1 MRKDGL
7 MKIINNPKNSNVKS
21 VTNSKSNMHK
31 RIIPIIAIL
40 VILAIVVVSV
50 MYIRAPYKTSTT
62 TAPPVNST
70 PVLTL
75 SEANMINASANISVS
90 MLLQF
95 ASFMYSSAIE
105 PMPFLS
111 SYLMPITNT
120 PQDVNVTYNI
130 SFQAN
135 GTFDSLVPRNK
146 SFVLEYSSKYGNS
159 SASIKHNSSM
169 DWIYDIN
176 NKYYMCTYFIDIG
189 NACLPFNLTSNLTSQ
204 AIKIN
209 THVKS
214 TEVSYDGYKCGMV
227 SGNMRYSTLSGN
239 FTECYSFEYNVPL
252 YINITASN
260 SSVAYTI
267 NLKLMRIANQTSP
280 INISSLVFP
289 IKNI

>member
-1 MRKDGL
+1 MQ
-7 MKIINNPKNSNVKS
+7 IINNAENGNAEG

-31 RIIPIIAIL
+31 IIIPIIAIL
-40 VILAIVVVSV
+40 VILVIVVVSV
-50 MYIRAPYKTSTT
+50 MYIRAPLKTSTT
-62 TAPPVNST
+62 TVLPVNST

-75 SEANMINASANISVS
+75 SEADMINASANVSVG

-95 ASFMYSSAIE
+95 ASSMYSRHIE
-105 PMPFLS
+105 PVPLLAG
-111 SYLMPITNT
+111 YLMSITNT

-135 GTFDSLVPRNK
+135 VTFDSLIPRNN
-146 SFVLEYSSKYGNS
+146 SFVVEYSSKYGNS
-159 SASIKHNSSM
+159 SAYIKSNVGTDPLYDII

-176 NKYYMCTYFIDIG
+176 NKYYMCTYFVGGVVG
-189 NACLPFNLTSNLTSQ
+189 NACLPFNLTAQ

-209 THVKS
+209 AHVKS
-214 TEVSYDGYKCGMV
+214 TEVTYDGYKCGIA

-252 YINITASN
+252 YIHITASN

-267 NLKLMRIANQTSP
+267 NLKLMHIANQTSP

>member
-1 MRKDGL
+1 MQ
-7 MKIINNPKNSNVKS
+7 IINNPKNSNVKS

-40 VILAIVVVSV
+40 IILVIAVVSV
-50 MYIRAPYKTSTT
+50 MYIRALHKTSTT
-62 TAPPVNST
+62 TALPVNST

-75 SEANMINASANISVS
+75 SEANMINASANVSVG

-135 GTFDSLVPRNK
+135 GTFYHIVPQNN
-146 SFVLEYSSKYGNS
+146 SYVVEYSSKYGNS
-159 SASIKHNSSM
+159 SASIKQGGGM

-176 NKYYMCTYFIDIG
+176 NKYYQCTYFMGIG
-189 NACLPFNLTSNLTSQ
+189 NACYPFNRTAAQ
-204 AIKIN
+204 AIEIN

-227 SGNMRYSTLSGN
+227 SGNVRYSTLSGN

-267 NLKLMRIANQTSP
+267 NLKMTHIANQTSP

-289 IKNI
+289 IK

>member
-1 MRKDGL
+1 ME
-7 MKIINNPKNSNVKS
+7 N
-21 VTNSKSNMHK
+21 NMHK
-31 RIIPIIAIL
+31 KIIPIVAIMVIL
-40 VILAIVVVSV
+40 VIVVLSV
-50 MYIRAPYKTSTT
+50 MYISAPHKNSTT
-62 TAPPVNST
+62 TVLPVNSP

-95 ASFMYSSAIE
+95 ASFMYSRGIGLMSL
-105 PMPFLS
+105 LS
-111 SYLMPITNT
+111 GYLIPTTNT

-135 GTFDSLVPRNK
+135 GTFDPTVPQNN
-146 SFVLEYSSKYGNS
+146 SFVVEYSSKYGNS

-169 DWIYDIN
+169 NWIYDIN
-176 NKYYMCTYFIDIG
+176 NKYYGCTYFVGGIG
-189 NACLPFNLTSNLTSQ
+189 NACIPFNLTAQ
-204 AIKIN
+204 GIEIN
-209 THVKS
+209 THVKP

-267 NLKLMRIANQTSP
+267 NLKLMHIANQTSP

-289 IKNI
+289 IKSPP

>member
-1 MRKDGL
+1 MQ
-7 MKIINNPKNSNVKS
+7 IINNSENSNVES

-31 RIIPIIAIL
+31 RIITIIAIL
-40 VILAIVVVSV
+40 VILVIVVVSV
-50 MYIRAPYKTSTT
+50 MYIRALHKTSTI
-62 TAPPVNST
+62 TALPVNST

-75 SEANMINASANISVS
+75 SEANMINASAKISVG

-95 ASFMYSSAIE
+95 ASFMYSRGI
-105 PMPFLS
+105 MPVSLLS

-130 SFQAN
+130 NFQAN
-135 GTFDSLVPRNK
+135 STFNSRMSRNNL
-146 SFVLEYSSKYGNS
+146 FVVEYSSKYGNS
-159 SASIKHNSSM
+159 SASIEENLDM
-169 DWIYDIN
+169 DWIYAIN
-176 NKYYMCTYFIDIG
+176 NKYYKCTYWNGIG
-189 NACLPFNLTSNLTSQ
+189 NACFPFNLTAP
-204 AIKIN
+204 AIEIN
-209 THVKS
+209 THVKP

-267 NLKLMRIANQTSP
+267 NLKMMHIANQTSP

-289 IKNI
+289 IKSPP

>member
-1 MRKDGL
+1 MQ
-7 MKIINNPKNSNVKS
+7 IINNAENSNAES

-31 RIIPIIAIL
+31 IIIPIIAIL
-40 VILAIVVVSV
+40 VILVIVVVSV
-50 MYIRAPYKTSTT
+50 MYIRAPHKTSTT
-62 TAPPVNST
+62 TVLPVNST

-75 SEANMINASANISVS
+75 GEADMINASANVSVG

-95 ASFMYSSAIE
+95 ASSMYSRHIE
-105 PMPFLS
+105 PMSLLAG
-111 SYLMPITNT
+111 YLMSITNT

-135 GTFDSLVPRNK
+135 GTFDSLIPQNN
-146 SFVLEYSSKYGNS
+146 SFVVEYSSKYGNS
-159 SASIKHNSSM
+159 SAYIKSNVSM

-176 NKYYMCTYFIDIG
+176 NKYYICTYFVGGVVG
-189 NACLPFNLTSNLTSQ
+189 NACLPFNLTAQ
-204 AIKIN
+204 AIEIN
-209 THVKS
+209 AHVKS
-214 TEVSYDGYKCGMV
+214 TEVTYDGYKCGIA

-252 YINITASN
+252 YIHITASN

-267 NLKLMRIANQTSP
+267 NLKLIHIANQTSP

>member
-1 MRKDGL
+1 M
-7 MKIINNPKNSNVKS
+7 INNQENSNVKS

-40 VILAIVVVSV
+40 VILVIVVVSV
-50 MYIRAPYKTSTT
+50 MYIRAPHKTSTT
-62 TAPPVNST
+62 TVPPVNST
-70 PVLTL
+70 PILTL

-95 ASFMYSSAIE
+95 ASFMYSRGIGLMSL
-105 PMPFLS
+105 LS
-111 SYLMPITNT
+111 GYLIPTTNT

-130 SFQAN
+130 SFQAD
-135 GTFDSLVPRNK
+135 GTFYPRIPQNN
-146 SFVLEYSSKYGNS
+146 SFVVEYSSKYRNS
-159 SASIKHNSSM
+159 SASIEQNFSM

-176 NKYYMCTYFIDIG
+176 NKYYMCTYFMGGIG
-189 NACLPFNLTSNLTSQ
+189 NACIPFNLTAQ
-204 AIKIN
+204 AIEIN
-209 THVKS
+209 TYVKS
-214 TEVSYDGYKCGMV
+214 TEVTYDGYKCGMV

-267 NLKLMRIANQTSP
+267 NLKLMHIANQTSP

-289 IKNI
+289 IKSPP

>member
-1 MRKDGL
+1 

-40 VILAIVVVSV
+40 IILVIVVVSV
-50 MYIRAPYKTSTT
+50 MYIRAPHKTSTT
-62 TAPPVNST
+62 TALPVNST
-70 PVLTL
+70 LVLT
-75 SEANMINASANISVS
+75 SNEANMINASANVSVG
-90 MLLQF
+90 MLLEF
-95 ASFMYSSAIE
+95 AYLLYSMAIE
-105 PMPFLS
+105 PVSLLAG
-111 SYLMPITNT
+111 YLMPITNM

-135 GTFDSLVPRNK
+135 GTFYFVVPQNN
-146 SFVLEYSSKYGNS
+146 SFVVEYSSKYGNS
-159 SASIKHNSSM
+159 SASIDYNGSM

-176 NKYYMCTYFIDIG
+176 NVTYMCTYFAGGIG
-189 NACLPFNLTSNLTSQ
+189 NACLRHFNNLPAPT
-204 AIKIN
+204 IEIN
-209 THVKS
+209 THVKP

-227 SGNMRYSTLSGN
+227 SGNVRYSIRNSTFSGK

-267 NLKLMRIANQTSP
+267 NLKMTHIANQMSP

-289 IKNI
+289 LLPIK

>member
-1 MRKDGL
+1 ME
-7 MKIINNPKNSNVKS
+7 SS
-21 VTNSKSNMHK
+21 MHK
-31 RIIPIIAIL
+31 KIIPIVAIL
-40 VILAIVVVSV
+40 VILVTVVLSV
-50 MYIRAPYKTSTT
+50 IYISASHKTSTT
-62 TAPPVNST
+62 TVLPVNLT

-95 ASFMYSSAIE
+95 ASFLYSRGAE
-105 PMPFLS
+105 PMPLLS
-111 SYLMPITNT
+111 GYLIPTTNT

-130 SFQAN
+130 SFQAD
-135 GTFDSLVPRNK
+135 GTFYPQIPQNN
-146 SFVLEYSSKYGNS
+146 SFVVEYSSKYGNS
-159 SASIKHNSSM
+159 SASIEQNLSM

-176 NKYYMCTYFIDIG
+176 NKYYICTYFVGGVVG
-189 NACLPFNLTSNLTSQ
+189 NACLPFNLTAQ
-204 AIKIN
+204 AIEIN
-209 THVKS
+209 AHVKS
-214 TEVSYDGYKCGMV
+214 TEVTYDGYKCGIA

-252 YINITASN
+252 YIHITASN

-267 NLKLMRIANQTSP
+267 NLKLIHIANQTST

>member
-1 MRKDGL
+1 ME
-7 MKIINNPKNSNVKS
+7 IINNPKNSNVKS

-31 RIIPIIAIL
+31 RIIPIIAVLIIL
-40 VILAIVVVSV
+40 VIVVVSV
-50 MYIRAPYKTSTT
+50 IYIRAPYKTSTT
-62 TAPPVNST
+62 TVLPANST
-70 PVLTL
+70 HVLTL
-75 SEANMINASANISVS
+75 SEVKMINASANVSVG

-95 ASFMYSSAIE
+95 ASSMYSRAME
-105 PMPFLS
+105 PMSLLS
-111 SYLMPITNT
+111 GYLMPITNT

-130 SFQAN
+130 SFQAD
-135 GTFDSLVPRNK
+135 GTFDSLVSRNN
-146 SFVLEYSSKYGNS
+146 SFVVEYSSKYGNS
-159 SASIKHNSSM
+159 SASIEHNSGM

-176 NKYYMCTYFIDIG
+176 NKYYKCTYFMEGIG
-189 NACLPFNLTSNLTSQ
+189 NACLPFNLTAQ
-204 AIKIN
+204 AIEIN

-227 SGNMRYSTLSGN
+227 SGNVRYSTLSGN

-267 NLKLMRIANQTSP
+267 NLKMTHIANQMSP